1 MKYISKIN
9 KKFIPSKKK
18 KNQSIKKIE
27 SKKKYK

>member
-18 KNQSIKKIE
+18 NQSIKKIE

>member
-18 KNQSIKKIE
+18 KKS
-27 SKKKYK
+27 KYKKNRKQKKV